1 MGHQRKLGLAGG
13 CGARAVSRKTPIY
26 FIFFPKWSFLERC
39 GPGWPDNER
48 RPEEERNSCRFCFL
62 FRHYRLLL

>member
-26 FIFFPKWSFLERC
+26 FIELNIFEYIYIQAEVLILSSFC
-39 GPGWPDNER
+39 GSVDGSDGYKSPCH
-48 RPEEERNSCRFCFL
+48 SS
-62 FRHYRLLL
+62 